1 MYHYLIKCIIIY
13 SSIRVSLDSHDDVEV
28 DAAIY
33 ATSQFCAKSR
43 YV

>member
-1 MYHYLIKCIIIY
+1 MSY

-43 YV
+43 YVQLTQ